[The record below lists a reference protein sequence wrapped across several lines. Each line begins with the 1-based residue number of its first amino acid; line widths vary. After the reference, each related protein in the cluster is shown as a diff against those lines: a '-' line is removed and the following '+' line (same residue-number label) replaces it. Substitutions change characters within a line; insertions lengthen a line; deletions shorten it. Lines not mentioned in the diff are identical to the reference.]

1 MTRSSYFYFILPPDA
16 ATLAAIRPRG
26 EAAMGTDRQT
36 SMMDT
41 RLYHLDLI
49 RLAAFILLICCHTCD
64 PFNAAAT
71 YGAGIAT
78 YEYTLWGS
86 IYGALVRPCVPLFVM
101 LTGAL
106 LLKQKGVSSAAPSI
120 DMKAF
125 YRKRIPRVLLP
136 FVIWSAVYYVWL
148 WPGSLCWRR
157 AGRRSTG

>member
-1 MTRSSYFYFILPPDA
+1 
-16 ATLAAIRPRG
+16 
-26 EAAMGTDRQT
+26 
-36 SMMDT
+36 
-41 RLYHLDLI
+41 
-49 RLAAFILLICCHTCD
+49 
-64 PFNAAAT
+64 
-71 YGAGIAT
+71 
-78 YEYTLWGS
+78 
-86 IYGALVRPCVPLFVM
+86 M

-136 FVIWSAVYYVWL
+136 FVIWSAVYYVCL